1 MFRKRQNKASASAL
15 FQKMRK
21 DCSAKFMFQIKVA
34 EELDIIYL
42 LHLFKIF
49 RVRKIVSFKMN
60 TPIPKYPKA

>member
-15 FQKMRK
+15 FQKMGK
-21 DCSAKFMFQIKVA
+21 DCSKFMFQIKVA
-34 EELDIIYL
+34 EELDSIYL

-60 TPIPKYPKA
+60 SPIPKYPKA